1 MNKFRRTSF
10 EVAANFSMTSNQK
23 IKFTFCIF
31 DFFCCQQLEIPNK
44 KSKCATC
51 TSAYGGHGSGGK
63 LADIVYN
70 VYEQPVCKNPTTD
83 SSITRK
89 PPMGNGTQLNKDK
102 QSKYR

>member
-44 KSKCATC
+44 KVSVQ
-51 TSAYGGHGSGGK
+51 
-63 LADIVYN
+63 LAHLFMEVMAILSN
-70 VYEQPVCKNPTTD
+70 INF
-83 SSITRK
+83 
-89 PPMGNGTQLNKDK
+89 L
-102 QSKYR
+102 